1 MQNYHVSRGSKK
13 RAARKINCA
22 SSKRTKKIQYISRR
36 LSDYSLKLTPS
47 LVLSGVWFQQ
57 AGFWI
62 GDVVDIEVLEGKI
75 IISNS
80 LPF

>member
-1 MQNYHVSRGSKK
+1 MSKLSATRPELGALK
-13 RAARKINCA
+13 KVRAK
-22 SSKRTKKIQYISRR
+22 STRTQKIQYSSRR
-36 LSDYSLKLTPS
+36 LSDYSLRLTPS

-62 GDVVDIEVLEGKI
+62 GDVVNIEIGEGQI
-75 IISNS
+75 TISNS